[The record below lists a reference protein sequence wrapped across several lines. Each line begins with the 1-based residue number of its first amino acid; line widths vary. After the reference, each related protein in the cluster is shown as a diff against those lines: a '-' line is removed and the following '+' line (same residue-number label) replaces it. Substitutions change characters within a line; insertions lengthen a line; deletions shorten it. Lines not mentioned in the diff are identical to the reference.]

1 MAHATPVTPK
11 GAATPVTPK
20 GAATPV
26 TPKGQATRAF
36 ILQIAAG
43 VFAERGYADTTL
55 SELIARSG
63 LTKGAFYFHFASKEQ
78 LAFSVLEEK
87 QRQWIRQV
95 SERSLVE
102 SRAIDQF
109 RALGPALIQLHRD
122 DPSAFSASRLSRD
135 LGRIPELATSVRAH
149 MQRWIELVADIIA
162 RAQSEGDVAPS
173 IDPVALA
180 TILVAATDGLKDLS
194 DILDPPD
201 RARRGFE
208 QRMRS
213 LSEIVDAAI
222 AASGEV
228 GSQRRSERR

>member
-11 GAATPVTPK
+11 GH
-20 GAATPV
+20 
-26 TPKGQATRAF
+26 ATRAF
-36 ILQIAAG
+36 ILRIAAE
-43 VFAERGYADTTL
+43 VFAERGYADATL

-78 LAFSVLEEK
+78 LAFAVLEEK
-87 QRQWIRQV
+87 QRQWITQV
-95 SERSLVE
+95 SERALRE
-102 SRAIDQF
+102 SRAIDQL
-109 RALGPALIQLHRD
+109 RALGPALIQLHHD

-149 MQRWIELVADIIA
+149 MQRWIELVADIIG
-162 RAQSEGDVAPS
+162 RAQSEGDLAPA

-180 TILVAATDGLKDLS
+180 TILFAATDGLKDLS
-194 DILDPPD
+194 DILDPPN

-213 LSEIVDAAI
+213 LSEIVDAVV
-222 AASGEV
+222 ASSCRA
-228 GSQRRSERR
+228 GSHRLPQRR